1 LKIRRLALLVAVL
14 VVCLG
19 LLTLQTR
26 GYGARAGDVVA
37 VVITPIQTA
46 LAAVPR
52 AAFGVWSLY
61 LDWKGVRAENRRLRD
76 EIQRLR
82 VDALW
87 VTEAADENRRL
98 RRLLD
103 LRNRLPV
110 ATLPGEVIAREWGGW
125 VRSLTVNRG
134 RGDDVRRLTAVIS
147 PDGLVGRI
155 VDVRIG
161 ASIVQVLTDPSSTVG
176 AHALRTRMPGI
187 VEGEPRGTIRFK
199 YMARDGAGIAVN
211 DVIVTSGLGGLF
223 PRGVPIGRVRAIDDR
238 GSALFHYAL
247 VAPVVD
253 FARVDEVLLVSGETM
268 PDLAAFFPGND
279 G

>member
-1 LKIRRLALLVAVL
+1 M
-14 VVCLG
+14 
-19 LLTLQTR
+19 
-26 GYGARAGDVVA
+26 
-37 VVITPIQTA
+37 TPIQIA

-52 AAFGVWSLY
+52 AAFGAWSVY
-61 LDWKGVRAENRRLRD
+61 LDWKGVRA
-76 EIQRLR
+76 
-82 VDALW
+82 
-87 VTEAADENRRL
+87 ENRRL

-125 VRSLTVNRG
+125 VRSLTINRG

-155 VDVRIG
+155 VDVRMG

-176 AHALRTRMPGI
+176 AHALRTRTPGI
-187 VEGEPRGTIRFK
+187 VEGEPRGTLRFK
-199 YMARDGAGIAVN
+199 YMARDGAGIVVD
-211 DVIVTSGLGGLF
+211 DVIVTAGLGGVF

-247 VAPVVD
+247 LAPVVD
-253 FARVDEVLLVSGETM
+253 FARVDEVLLVTGERM
-268 PDLAAFFPGND
+268 LDLAAFFPGSD

>member
-1 LKIRRLALLVAVL
+1 VKIRRLVLLVAIV
-14 VVCLG
+14 VVCLAFI
-19 LLTLQTR
+19 TLQTR
-26 GYGARAGDVVA
+26 GYGERAGDVVA
-37 VVITPIQTA
+37 LVTTPIQVA
-46 LAAVPR
+46 LAAIPR
-52 AAFGVWSLY
+52 AALGAWSVY
-61 LDWKGVRAENRRLRD
+61 LDWKGVRTENRRLRD

-103 LRNRLPV
+103 LRNRLPI

-125 VRSLTVNRG
+125 VRSLTINRG
-134 RGDDVRRLTAVIS
+134 RGDDVKRLTAVIS
-147 PDGLVGRI
+147 PDGLVGR
-155 VDVRIG
+155 VVEVRLG

-176 AHALRTRMPGI
+176 ARALRTRTPGI

-199 YMARDGAGIAVN
+199 YMARDGAGLAVN
-211 DVIVTSGLGGLF
+211 DVVVTSGLGGVF

-247 VAPVVD
+247 LAPVVD
-253 FARVDEVLLVSGETM
+253 FARVDEVLLVTGEQM
-268 PDLAAFFPGND
+268 PDFAGYFPID

>member
-1 LKIRRLALLVAVL
+1 MKIRRLVVLASIL
-14 VVCLG
+14 VVCLV

-26 GYGARAGDVVA
+26 GYGTLTGDAVA
-37 VVITPIQTA
+37 LVTTPIQTA
-46 LAAVPR
+46 VAAIPR
-52 AAFGVWSLY
+52 AAFGGWSLY
-61 LDWKGVRAENRRLRD
+61 RDWKGVRAENRRLRE

-82 VDALW
+82 VEALW
-87 VTEAADENRRL
+87 VAEATEENGRL

-134 RGDDVRRLTAVIS
+134 RGDDVKRLTAVIS
-147 PDGLVGRI
+147 PEGLVGRI
-155 VDVRIG
+155 VEVRLG

-176 AHALRTRMPGI
+176 AHVVRTRTPGI
-187 VEGEPRGTIRFK
+187 VEGEPRGTLRFK
-199 YMARDGAGIAVN
+199 YMAREGAGLVVG
-211 DVIVTSGLGGLF
+211 DVIVTSGLGGVF

-247 VAPVVD
+247 LTPVVD
-253 FARVDEVLLVSGETM
+253 FARVDEVLLVTGERM
-268 PDLAAFFPGND
+268 PDLAGYFPTD

>member
-1 LKIRRLALLVAVL
+1 MKIRRLVVL
-14 VVCLG
+14 ASIVVVCLV

-26 GYGARAGDVVA
+26 GYGTLTGDA
-37 VVITPIQTA
+37 VGLVTTPVQTA
-46 LAAVPR
+46 VAAIPR
-52 AAFGVWSLY
+52 AAFGVWSFY
-61 LDWKGVRAENRRLRD
+61 RDWKGVRAENRRLRE

-82 VDALW
+82 VEALW
-87 VTEAADENRRL
+87 VAEATEENGRL

-103 LRNRLPV
+103 LRNRLPI

-134 RGDDVRRLTAVIS
+134 RGDDVKRLTAVIS

-155 VDVRIG
+155 VEVRLG
-161 ASIVQVLTDPSSTVG
+161 ASIVQVLIDPSSTVG
-176 AHALRTRMPGI
+176 AHVVRTRTPGI

-199 YMARDGAGIAVN
+199 YMARDGASLVVG
-211 DVIVTSGLGGLF
+211 DVIVTSGLGGVF

-247 VAPVVD
+247 LTPVVD
-253 FARVDEVLLVSGETM
+253 FARVDEVLLVTGERM
-268 PDLAAFFPGND
+268 PDLAGYFPTD

>member
-1 LKIRRLALLVAVL
+1 MKIRRLVVLASML
-14 VVCLG
+14 VVCLV

-26 GYGARAGDVVA
+26 GYGTRTGDAVA
-37 VVITPIQTA
+37 LVTTPVQTA
-46 LAAVPR
+46 LAAIPR

-61 LDWKGVRAENRRLRD
+61 LDWKGVRAENRRLRE
-76 EIQRLR
+76 EIGQLR
-82 VDALW
+82 VEALW
-87 VTEAADENRRL
+87 VAEATEENGRL
-98 RRLLD
+98 RRLLA
-103 LRNRLPV
+103 LRTRLPV

-134 RGDDVRRLTAVIS
+134 RGDDVKRLTAVIS

-155 VDVRIG
+155 VEVRLG

-176 AHALRTRMPGI
+176 AHVVRTRTPGI

-199 YMARDGAGIAVN
+199 YMARDGAGLEVG
-211 DVIVTSGLGGLF
+211 DVIVTSGLGGVF

-238 GSALFHYAL
+238 GSALFHYASL
-247 VAPVVD
+247 TPVVD
-253 FARVDEVLLVSGETM
+253 FGRVDEVLLVTDERM
-268 PDLAAFFPGND
+268 PDLAGFFPTD